1 MKKLILTSVAC
12 AMASTAYA
20 QIESV
25 TAVTTPNGL
34 GQRITQAVV
43 NYPEKTCLTAVK
55 KNDFSVTNRTITEA
69 KLTEQK
75 CTNQVV
81 LELDPQDADAATTE
95 KDPNDRSAP
104 YTERNISLTVK
115 QVNSLASK
123 SGKVKPS
130 ELTSSKVINQVV
142 DDFQQAEF
150 KDESGVVVK
159 YNLFV
164 PKNYDPNK
172 AYPLV
177 MFIHDAGSTNSN
189 VKHTL
194 LQGNGA
200 TSFASPSFQAKHEAF
215 VLAPQFDHQIVND
228 KSEDPADLEPTIN
241 LIKSLATQYNI
252 DQNRLYTTGQSGGAM
267 MSIAMNIKHP
277 DFFAASYIVAG
288 QWEPS
293 VTAPMA
299 KNNIFVLVSE
309 NDVKAFP
316 TENEIMKVL
325 TANGANVQESHGWN
339 AQDSVA
345 ELNKKVN
352 ALLAQGGNIHYASFT
367 GGTLPMEQT
376 SQSKGA
382 AHMGTWGVAY
392 NIDAIKEWLF
402 SQRKNH

>member
-1 MKKLILTSVAC
+1 MKKLILTGLTC

-34 GQRITQAVV
+34 GQRVTQAVV
-43 NYPEKTCLTAVK
+43 NYPENTCLTAVQK
-55 KNDFSVTNRTITEA
+55 TDFSVENRTITDVTLHDA
-69 KLTEQK
+69 K
-75 CTNQVV
+75 CVNQLV
-81 LELDPQDADAATTE
+81 LALDPQDADAATTE
-95 KDPNDRSAP
+95 KLGNDRSAP
-104 YTERNISLTVK
+104 YTERHISLTVK
-115 QVNSLASK
+115 QVNSLTSQ
-123 SGKVKPS
+123 SGQVKPS

-164 PKNYDPNK
+164 PKNYDPKK

-200 TSFASPSFQAKHEAF
+200 TSFARPEWQAKHEAF
-215 VLAPQFDHQIVND
+215 VLAPQFDHAIVND

-241 LIKSLATQYNI
+241 LIKSLVKQYNI
-252 DQNRLYTTGQSGGAM
+252 DPNRLYTTGQSGGAM

-309 NDVKAFP
+309 NDAKAFP

-325 TANGANVQESHGWN
+325 AENGATVKESHGWN
-339 AQDSVA
+339 AQASVT
-345 ELNKKVN
+345 ELNEKVN

-367 GGTLPMEQT
+367 GGTLPMEQN

-382 AHMGTWGVAY
+382 AHMGTWQVAY
-392 NIDAIKEWLF
+392 NLDAIKEWLF
-402 SQRKNH
+402 SQRKAK

>member
-1 MKKLILTSVAC
+1 MKKLILTGLTC

-34 GQRITQAVV
+34 GQRVTQAVV
-43 NYPEKTCLTAVK
+43 NYPENTCLTAVQK
-55 KNDFSVTNRTITEA
+55 TDFSVENRTITGVTLNDA
-69 KLTEQK
+69 K
-75 CTNQVV
+75 CVNQLV
-81 LELDPQDADAATTE
+81 LELDPQDTDAATTE
-95 KDPNDRSAP
+95 KLGNDRSAP
-104 YTERNISLTVK
+104 YTERHISLTVK
-115 QVNSLASK
+115 QVNSLTSQ
-123 SGKVKPS
+123 SGQVKPS
-130 ELTSSKVINQVV
+130 EFTSSKVINQVV

-172 AYPLV
+172 SYPLV

-200 TSFASPSFQAKHEAF
+200 TSFAGPEWQAKHPAF
-215 VLAPQFDHQIVND
+215 VLAPQFDHAIVND

-241 LIKSLATQYNI
+241 LIKSLVKQYNI
-252 DQNRLYTTGQSGGAM
+252 DPNRLYTTGQSGGAM

-309 NDVKAFP
+309 NDAKAFP

-325 TANGANVQESHGWN
+325 AENGATVKESHGWN
-339 AQDSVA
+339 AQAPVT
-345 ELNKKVN
+345 ELNEKVN

-367 GGTLPMEQT
+367 GGTLPMEQN

-382 AHMGTWGVAY
+382 AHMGTWQVAY

-402 SQRKNH
+402 SQRKAK

>member
-1 MKKLILTSVAC
+1 MKKLILTGLTC

-34 GQRITQAVV
+34 GQRVTQAVV
-43 NYPEKTCLTAVK
+43 NYPENTCLTAVQK
-55 KNDFSVTNRTITEA
+55 TDFSVENRTITGVTLNDA
-69 KLTEQK
+69 K
-75 CTNQVV
+75 CVNQLV
-81 LELDPQDADAATTE
+81 LALDPQDADAATTE
-95 KDPNDRSAP
+95 KLGNDRSAP
-104 YTERNISLTVK
+104 YTERHISLTVK
-115 QVNSLASK
+115 QVNSLASQ
-123 SGKVKPS
+123 SGQVKPS
-130 ELTSSKVINQVV
+130 EFTSSKVINQVV

-164 PKNYDPNK
+164 PKNYDPKK

-200 TSFASPSFQAKHEAF
+200 TSFAGPEWQAKHPAF
-215 VLAPQFDHQIVND
+215 VLAPQFDHAIVND

-241 LIKSLATQYNI
+241 LIKSLAKQYNI
-252 DQNRLYTTGQSGGAM
+252 DPNRLYTTGQSGGAM

-309 NDVKAFP
+309 NDAKAFP

-325 TANGANVQESHGWN
+325 AENGATVKESHGWN
-339 AQDSVA
+339 AQAPVT
-345 ELNKKVN
+345 ELNEKVN

-367 GGTLPMEQT
+367 GGTLPMEQN

-382 AHMGTWGVAY
+382 AHMGTWQVAY

-402 SQRKNH
+402 SQRKAK